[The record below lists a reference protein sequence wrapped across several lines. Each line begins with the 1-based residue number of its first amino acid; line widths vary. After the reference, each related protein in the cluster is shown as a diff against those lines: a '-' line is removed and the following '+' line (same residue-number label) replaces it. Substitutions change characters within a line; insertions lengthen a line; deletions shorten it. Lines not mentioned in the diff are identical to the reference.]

1 MRDLGGA
8 RTKVVATIGPASV
21 DRIPELLAA
30 GMDVAR
36 INLSHGTDD
45 EQALAIRRV
54 READSTVAVL
64 VDLPGP
70 KIRLG
75 NLVAPAVRL
84 NTGEGFVLR
93 PADGA
98 PGDASGASVGYPALA
113 EDLRAGDRLLLA
125 DGAVELRVTG
135 LDHEV
140 HTEVVR
146 GGPIRSHAGVSVP
159 SDRLSRPTLTEE
171 DRRGAPR
178 AAALGAHYLAQSFVR
193 RSDDIRELRALTGSA
208 ALPIVAKVETRAAVD
223 DFDDIARAAD
233 AVMIARGD
241 LGVELP
247 FEDVP
252 IIQKQ
257 LVRRALD
264 LAVPVIVA
272 TQMLESMVVAP
283 RPTRAEASDVANAIF
298 DGADAI
304 LLSAETAIGAHPVLA
319 VETAARIAAECDRS
333 GAAYLSSG
341 RTPTAE
347 TDADALAYAAVAL
360 ANAEADVSAIACYTR
375 SGRTARILSSLRP
388 RVGILAYSPDPVVVA
403 ELALVHG
410 VHARQCAAVA
420 DARLA
425 LLSGHLEAEPG
436 LPAGGAVVLV
446 ASTAAPGSGPN
457 LLEVV
462 RVVRPNG

>member
-1 MRDLGGA
+1 MRALGGR
-8 RTKVVATIGPASV
+8 RTKLVATIGPASV
-21 DRIPELLAA
+21 DRIPDLLAA

-45 EQALAIRRV
+45 DHATAIGRV
-54 READSTVAVL
+54 READPTVAVL

-75 NLVAPAVRL
+75 DLREPIVQLA
-84 NTGEGFVLR
+84 TGDGFVLR
-93 PADGA
+93 PDDES
-98 PGDASGASVGYPALA
+98 PGDASGAHVAYPGLG
-113 EDLRAGDRLLLA
+113 EDLHHGDRILLA
-125 DGAVELRVTG
+125 DGAVELRVLSDG
-135 LDHEV
+135 AAQV
-140 HTEVVR
+140 RAEVVR
-146 GGPIRSHAGVSVP
+146 GGAIRPRAGVSVP

-171 DRRGAPR
+171 DRRGAPL

-193 RSDDIRELRALTGSA
+193 RSDDVRELRALSGSA
-208 ALPIVAKVETRAAVD
+208 TLPIVAKIETRAAVD
-223 DFDDIARAAD
+223 DFDDVARAAD
-233 AVMIARGD
+233 GVMIARGD

-247 FEDVP
+247 FEEVP

-264 LAVPVIVA
+264 LGVQAIVA
-272 TQMLESMVVAP
+272 TQMLESMVAAP

-319 VETAARIAAECDRS
+319 VETAARIAAECDRGGS
-333 GAAYLSSG
+333 AYLASG
-341 RTPTAE
+341 RPPTAD

-360 ANAEADVSAIACYTR
+360 AGADADVAAIACYTR

-388 RVGILAYSPDPVVVA
+388 PVPILAFSPDPVVVA

-410 VHARQCAAVA
+410 VSARSCEAPAP
-420 DARLA
+420 DARLD
-425 LLSGHLEAEPG
+425 LLSGRLGVETW
-436 LPAGGAVVLV
+436 LPEGCAVVLV

-462 RVVRPNG
+462 RVSHA